1 MNVSYKD
8 RKLTID
14 GSSIEFTHEIRQ
26 IEIVEN
32 KIIVLLSI
40 PQNENTLD
48 NIYAVSNKADVL
60 WRVESLV
67 VDYPRL
73 PYEQMVIHEDGIR
86 ATDFYGRRV
95 FISVNTGQIMKKDIV
110 K

>member
-1 MNVSYKD
+1 MD
-8 RKLTID
+8 
-14 GSSIEFTHEIRQ
+14 SIAIKPWTDNPVNNWTFEC
-26 IEIVEN
+26 
-32 KIIVLLSI
+32 SI
-40 PQNENTLD
+40 N

-60 WRVESLV
+60 WRVKSLV

-95 FISVNTGQIMKKDIV
+95 FISKNTGQILKKDIV